1 MSLRDRRKYERHD
14 NTYAWAIERAKD
26 MSHLRGRRKGKAHK
40 MFKGTQA

>member
-14 NTYAWAIERAKD
+14 NKYGAIERAKD

-40 MFKGTQA
+40 MFKGPE